1 MERDLHLFSDAVLPC
16 LLDNQCR
23 NGFKYLLPKRT
34 SRFTNTQEDFMLRK
48 FLVFVMLLAC
58 LSVFHVP
65 ATAQGDDTL
74 VEGLNGPRG
83 MAYDADGNLY
93 VAEAGTGGTVVA
105 GNAELGNGSVGGTSQ
120 ITMVAPDGTQSV
132 VVAGL
137 PSLSTGP
144 EGLGAVHMIV
154 TSDSLWLVLNEGLP
168 MLPFADSVIE
178 LDRATGRMKN
188 FIDLYAYEQDN
199 NPDGT
204 DEIYSNPTDIA
215 LAGDGTLYIVDTGA
229 NTLYTWTEADGLQVF
244 KSWGDDPVPT
254 AIDFG
259 PDGSIYVGFL
269 GTGIAPG
276 AAHVDQLD
284 ETGEVVQSFGDLSAV
299 TDIAVMDDGT
309 VYAVQMLQ
317 FGEQGPA
324 PESGSVVALSADGAT
339 PVAEGLNF
347 PYGLE
352 ETPDGNLV
360 VSVNAAFTDP
370 GTGAV
375 QLITLGDM

>member
-1 MERDLHLFSDAVLPC
+1 MA
-16 LLDNQCR
+16 
-23 NGFKYLLPKRT
+23 
-34 SRFTNTQEDFMLRK
+34 RK
-48 FLVFVMLLAC
+48 LLVFVMMLASF
-58 LSVFHVP
+58 SVLYTP
-65 ATAQGDDTL
+65 TSAQGDDVL
-74 VEGLNGPRG
+74 VDGLNGPRG

-93 VAEAGTGGTVVA
+93 VAETGTGGTAVA
-105 GNAELGNGSVGGTSQ
+105 GTAELGTGSAGGTSQ
-120 ITMVAPDGTQSV
+120 VTMVAPDGTQSV

-137 PSLSTGP
+137 PSLSSGP

-154 TSDSLWLVLNEGLP
+154 TSDSMWLVLNEGLP

-178 LDRATGRMKN
+178 LDRTTGRIKN
-188 FIDLYAYEQDN
+188 FIDLYTYEQDN

-215 LAGDGTLYIVDTGA
+215 LADDGTLYIVDTGA
-229 NTLYTWTEADGLQVF
+229 NTIYTWTEADGLQVF
-244 KSWGDDPVPT
+244 KSWGTDPVPT
-254 AIDFG
+254 SVDFG
-259 PDGSIYVGFL
+259 PDGSMYVGFL

-284 ETGEVVQSFGDLSAV
+284 ETGEVVQSFGNLSAV
-299 TDIAVMDDGT
+299 TDIAVTDDGT

-317 FGEQGPA
+317 MGERGPA
-324 PESGSVVALSADGAT
+324 PESGSVVALSADSVT

-375 QLITLGDM
+375 QLITLGEM